1 VPIRLQLPGE
11 HQVRNAALA
20 AALAIRLGFDPA
32 RVAAGLGT
40 VTPEP
45 GRGRLQALAG
55 GGCLLDE
62 TYNASPDSI
71 LACARALLQ
80 LPGGEAV
87 AVLGSVRELGPE
99 AARVHRETGAALKA
113 LGLSRLWAYGDFAPD
128 YAEGF
133 GPGVQAFPDFEALRD
148 AATGLSAIPAG
159 ARILVKGSRYW
170 RAERVVDWLM
180 QSPVFSPQSSV
191 NEPPSFGA

>member
-1 VPIRLQLPGE
+1 VPIRLRLPGE
-11 HQVRNAALA
+11 HQIRNAALA
-20 AALAIRLGFDPA
+20 AALAIRLGFDPQ

-45 GRGRLQALAG
+45 GRGRLQALPG
-55 GGCLLDE
+55 GGWLLDE

-99 AARVHRETGAALKA
+99 SARVHRETGAALKA

-133 GPGVQAFPDFEALRD
+133 GPGVRAFPDFEALRD
-148 AATGLSAIPAG
+148 DASGLSAIPTG
-159 ARILVKGSRYW
+159 ARILVKGSRHW
-170 RAERVVDWLM
+170 RAERAVDWLM
-180 QSPVFSPQSSV
+180 RSSACSLQSSV
-191 NEPPSFGA
+191 NDSQSLGS